1 MNFAFENRK
10 GTLGNYKISENCE
23 PISEEKRREKKRKE
37 GEDVDGFVDK
47 GESFCAF
54 GWVKASSF
62 S

>member
-1 MNFAFENRK
+1 MNR
-10 GTLGNYKISENCE
+10 I
-23 PISEEKRREKKRKE
+23 EKKRKE

-47 GESFCAF
+47 AESFCVF